1 MHYYIYTEIMD
12 ENGQITIDYLIS
24 ITIFLFAV
32 IFVFNYTSGIF
43 TPFQSNSDEVTLIAD
58 RVSTTLVEKRLSVGD
73 ESTPNLIDETEVN
86 SFFPELNG
94 SYDTV
99 IDSLGMNGS
108 YLRYDLN
115 VTLENSTAI
124 TDSAGKIIPV
134 GVNVGQTKRIV
145 LLRDDISGNTETLI
159 MSFRVW

>member
-1 MHYYIYTEIMD
+1 MD
-12 ENGQITIDYLIS
+12 SKGQITIDYLIS

-32 IFVFNYTSGIF
+32 VFVFNYTSGIF

-58 RVSTTLVEKRLSVGD
+58 RVSTTMVEKRLSLGD
-73 ESTPNLIDETEVN
+73 ESTPNLIGEKEVDN
-86 SFFPELNG
+86 FFTELNLN
-94 SYDTV
+94 YDPL

-108 YLRYDLN
+108 YLRYNLN
-115 VTLENSTAI
+115 VTLENSTAVI
-124 TDSAGKIIPV
+124 NAAGKQIPV

-145 LLRDDISGNTETLI
+145 LLKDENTGNTELLI

>member
-1 MHYYIYTEIMD
+1 MD
-12 ENGQITIDYLIS
+12 SKGQITIDYLIS
-24 ITIFLFAV
+24 ITVFLFAV
-32 IFVFNYTSGIF
+32 VFVFNFISGIF

-58 RVSTTLVEKRLSVGD
+58 RVSTTLVENRLSAGD
-73 ESTPNLIDETEVN
+73 ESVPNLVDETEVN
-86 SFFPELNG
+86 NFFTELNG
-94 SYDTV
+94 SYDAV

-115 VTLENSTAI
+115 ITLENRT
-124 TDSAGKIIPV
+124 TLVDTAGKQIPP

-145 LLRDDISGNTETLI
+145 LSKDESSGNTEILI

>member
-1 MHYYIYTEIMD
+1 MD
-12 ENGQITIDYLIS
+12 EKGQITIDYLIS

-73 ESTPNLIDETEVN
+73 EGTPNLIDESEVD
-86 SFFPELNG
+86 SFFTELNG
-94 SYDTV
+94 NYDTV

-115 VTLENSTAI
+115 VTLENSTAL

-145 LLRDDISGNTETLI
+145 LLRDNISGNTETLT